1 MSLEWSM
8 NLSWTKYYVSPMDQ
22 PGQTNKKTANN
33 SPVLQFGA
41 PPAINSREAK
51 IRTAS
56 WENVDK
62 QMPRNTKLD
71 MSMFQMT

>member
-1 MSLEWSM
+1 MQLHT
-8 NLSWTKYYVSPMDQ
+8 LH
-22 PGQTNKKTANN
+22 N

-51 IRTAS
+51 VRTAS

-62 QMPRNTKLD
+62 QMPRDTKLH
-71 MSMFQMT
+71 MSMFQKT